1 MPWMQVKII
10 IEGGTVESQ
19 IATHTVDDLL
29 NIDEIVRVGKMPA
42 GNCYVRMTDGM
53 SITLADGYDEVLKVI
68 LQAEAKETK

>member
-1 MPWMQVKII
+1 MPWMQVKIL
-10 IEGGTVESQ
+10 IEGDTVESQ

-42 GNCYVRMTDGM
+42 GNCYIRTVDGM

-68 LQAEAKETK
+68 LQAEAKENK